1 MMTAEILPF
10 GFPRP
15 VAQERIRILW
25 AKGQYVIEP
34 KFSQALADRDRGI
47 TMPLVSRVMAEG
59 SINQGPSKDDYGDW
73 RCRVRKRVAGK
84 LVRVV
89 VAIHEERIL
98 YLVTTY

>member
-1 MMTAEILPF
+1 MTAEILPF

-15 VAQERIRILW
+15 FAQERIRTLA
-25 AKGQYVIEP
+25 AKGEMVIEP
-34 KFSQALADRDRGI
+34 KFRQAMHGRGI
-47 TMPLVSRVMAEG
+47 TMPLVLRVLAEG
-59 SINQGPSKDDYGDW
+59 SINQGPQKDDYGDW
-73 RCRVRKRVAGK
+73 RCRVRKRVAGR

>member
-1 MMTAEILPF
+1 MTAEIIPF

-15 VAQERIRILW
+15 VAQELIRSLT
-25 AKGQYVIEP
+25 AKSALIIEP
-34 KFSQALADRDRGI
+34 KFKAMMIQRGI
-47 TMPLVSRVMAEG
+47 TMSLVLRVLSEG
-59 SINQGPSKDDYGDW
+59 SVNQGPDKDDCGDW
-73 RCRVRKRVAGK
+73 RCRVRKRVAGR

>member
-1 MMTAEILPF
+1 MSAEIIPF

-15 VAQERIRILW
+15 AAQELIRTLT
-25 AKGQYVIEP
+25 AKGAFVIEP
-34 KFSQALADRDRGI
+34 KFRAAMNQRGI
-47 TMPLVSRVMAEG
+47 TMPLVLRVLEEG
-59 SINQGPSKDDYGDW
+59 CVNQGPEKDDYGDW
-73 RCRVRKRVAGK
+73 RCRVRKRVAGR